1 MNPKKVLILEDDLF
15 LVKVMQKKFEKSG
28 HVVTILLDG
37 LKAVETAKSFEP
49 DVVLVD
55 LIMPEKDGF
64 AAINDLKN
72 DPATA
77 TIPVVVASNLSSE
90 EDINKAQKL
99 GIKKYFVKSN
109 VDLSGVISY
118 IDSL

>member
-1 MNPKKVLILEDDLF
+1 MTNKKVLILEDDLF

-37 LKAVETAKSFEP
+37 LKAVEAAKSFKP
-49 DVVLVD
+49 DVILID

-64 AAINDLKN
+64 TAIEELKS
-72 DPATA
+72 DPET
-77 TIPVVVASNLSSE
+77 TNIPVVVASNLSSE
-90 EDINKAQKL
+90 DDINKAKNL
-99 GIKKYFVKSN
+99 GILKYFIKSN